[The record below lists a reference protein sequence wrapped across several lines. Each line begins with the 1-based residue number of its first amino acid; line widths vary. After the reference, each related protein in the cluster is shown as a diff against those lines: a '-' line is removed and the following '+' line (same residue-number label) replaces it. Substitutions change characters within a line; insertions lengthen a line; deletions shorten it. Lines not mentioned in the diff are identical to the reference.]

1 MQLVKKILLCVCLSC
16 FFLVNFSSNGMA
28 FNLLESSQLESIM
41 PEVNGIELLKKV
53 AKEYAPE
60 KTFSYKMAR
69 DIMYTKID
77 NHDGVVQ
84 GIYTGYSIDLD
95 PNSSTPRKTAYQN
108 HINAEHIYPQSK
120 GAIGS
125 AKSDLHSLFPAY
137 ERINSQRSNNP
148 FAEINDSLTD
158 KWWINNQI
166 LLEKPITEIDNYS
179 ESLTGSEFEPREN
192 KKGDVARA
200 MFYFYTVYREQANA
214 KDSNFFPEQKEILCQ
229 WNIADPVDDAEII
242 RSHLIATYQGNEN
255 PFVIDSTLAT
265 RIYCDG
271 NN

>member
-16 FFLVNFSSNGMA
+16 FFIVNFSSNGIA
-28 FNLLESSQLESIM
+28 FNLESSQLESIM
-41 PEVNGIELLKKV
+41 PELNGIELLKKV
-53 AKEYAPE
+53 AKEYAPK
-60 KTFSYKMAR
+60 KTFSYNMAR

-77 NHDGVVQ
+77 NQDGVVQ

-95 PNSSTPRKTAYQN
+95 PNSSNPRKTAYQN

-120 GAIGS
+120 GAIG
-125 AKSDLHSLFPAY
+125 AGKSDLHSLFPAY
-137 ERINSQRSNNP
+137 KRVNSERSNNP
-148 FAEINDSLTD
+148 FAEINDSFTD

-166 LLEKPITEIDNYS
+166 LLNQPITEVDNYS

-200 MFYFYTVYREQANA
+200 MFYFYTVYRKQANA
-214 KDSNFFPEQKEILCQ
+214 KDSNFFPQQKEILCQ
-229 WNIADPVDDAEII
+229 WNVADPVDDAEII
-242 RSHLIATYQGNEN
+242 RSHLIAKYQGNEN
-255 PFVIDSTLAT
+255 PFVTDSTLAA